1 MMVFVICQRLVI
13 RHQIMVLEMMT
24 NSWERGEATDSL
36 CGFIWLNLDEDEA
49 VKGFYSNFPS
59 LENFKDQLERK
70 HFSQENRS

>member
-13 RHQIMVLEMMT
+13 SHQRMVLEMMT

-49 VKGFYSNFPS
+49 DKIF
-59 LENFKDQLERK
+59 ENF
-70 HFSQENRS
+70 